1 MVNMKR
7 EVWDEPII
15 CLNCDEKHDE
25 FVVYHGPKLLL
36 YCSSCMY
43 ANGDIDETQ
52 VKTDDLDN
60 LKMYKSFLVKEM
72 RAVDEKIAIFF
83 GQTLD
88 NED

>member
-1 MVNMKR
+1 MKR
-7 EVWDEPII
+7 IVSEEVVWCEHCG
-15 CLNCDEKHDE
+15 CLPDQFIKYDRYDDSG
-25 FVVYHGPKLLL
+25 VW

-60 LKMYKSFLVKEM
+60 LKMYKSFLAKEM
-72 RAVDEKIAIFF
+72 RAVDEKIAEFF
-83 GQTLD
+83 GHTLD